1 MITGKVNSFIA
12 DLGGEYSIILR
23 DLNKGQDLYLLNP
36 EKLIK
41 AASTVKIPIMME
53 IMAKVSDGKLDLEM
67 DIQIDN
73 EPKVAFS
80 KINHLETDKLKLREI
95 LIYMMSISDN
105 TATNILIELVGM
117 DSINCRMKS
126 LGIEKTI
133 LKRKMMDFESA
144 AKGLENYTCAS
155 EIAKLLEMIYSG
167 SFISKEICGKM
178 VDYMSTGID
187 KDFMDRYLPKE
198 LKVAHKTGELDHMD
212 HDCGIIYLKDYVN
225 YFMKGTDAFDRI
237 EKGELGDYLL
247 VMLGEGFENNIVGR
261 EKISKLSEF
270 VFNQSLNGWN

>member
-1 MITGKVNSFIA
+1 MVTGKLEGFIA
-12 DLGGEYSIILR
+12 DLGGEYSIVLR
-23 DLNKGQDLYLLNP
+23 DLNKGKDLFLLNP

-41 AASTVKIPIMME
+41 AASTIKIPIMME

-80 KINHLETDKLKLREI
+80 KINHLGTDKLKLSEI

-117 DSINCRMKS
+117 DSINSRMKS
-126 LGIEKTI
+126 LEIEKTI

-144 AKGLENYTCAS
+144 AKGLENYTCAN

-167 SFISKEICGKM
+167 SFISEEICGKM
-178 VDYMSTGID
+178 LEFMSTDISED
-187 KDFMDRYLPKE
+187 SMDRYLPKE

-212 HDCGIIYLKDYVN
+212 HDCGIIYLKDYVKN
-225 YFMKGTDAFDRI
+225 FMKGTDAFDRI
-237 EKGELGDYLL
+237 ENDELGDYIL
-247 VMLGEGFENNIVGR
+247 VMLGEGFENNVVGR

-270 VFNQSLNGWN
+270 VFNLSLKGWS

>member
-1 MITGKVNSFIA
+1 MITGKLESFIA
-12 DLGGEYSIILR
+12 NLGGNYSIVLR

-80 KINHLETDKLKLREI
+80 KINHLKTDKLKLREL

-105 TATNILIELVGM
+105 TATNILIELAGM
-117 DSINCRMKS
+117 DSINNRMKS

-133 LKRKMMDFESA
+133 LKRKMMDFASA
-144 AKGLENYTCAS
+144 AKGLENYTGAI

-212 HDCGIIYLKDYVN
+212 HDCGIVYLKDYVKN
-225 YFMKGTDAFDRI
+225 YMKGTDAFDKI
-237 EKGELGDYLL
+237 EKGELGDYIL

-270 VFNQSLNGWN
+270 VFNQSLNGWS

>member
-1 MITGKVNSFIA
+1 MVTGKLEGFIA
-12 DLGGEYSIILR
+12 DLGGEYSIVLR
-23 DLNKGQDLYLLNP
+23 DLNKGKDLFLLNP

-41 AASTVKIPIMME
+41 AASTIKIPIMME
-53 IMAKVSDGKLDLEM
+53 IMAKVSEGKLDLEM

-80 KINHLETDKLKLREI
+80 KINHLETDKLKLKEL

-105 TATNILIELVGM
+105 TATNILIELASM
-117 DSINCRMKS
+117 DSINSRMKS

-144 AKGLENYTCAS
+144 AKGLENYTCAN

-167 SFISKEICGKM
+167 SFISEEICGKM
-178 VDYMSTGID
+178 LEFMSTDISED
-187 KDFMDRYLPKE
+187 SMDRYLPKE

-212 HDCGIIYLKDYVN
+212 HDCGIIYLKDYVKN
-225 YFMKGTDAFDRI
+225 FMKGTDAFDRI
-237 EKGELGDYLL
+237 ENDELGDYIL
-247 VMLGEGFENNIVGR
+247 VMLGEGFENNVVGR

-270 VFNQSLNGWN
+270 VFNLSLKGWS

>member
-1 MITGKVNSFIA
+1 MITGKLESFIA
-12 DLGGEYSIILR
+12 NLGGDYSIVLR
-23 DLNKGQDLYLLNP
+23 DLNKKQDLFLLNP

-53 IMAKVSDGKLDLEM
+53 IMAKVSEGKLDLEM

-80 KINHLETDKLKLREI
+80 KINHLETDKLKLKEL

-105 TATNILIELVGM
+105 TATNILIELASM
-117 DSINCRMKS
+117 DSINSRMKS

-167 SFISKEICGKM
+167 SFISEEICGKM
-178 VDYMSTGID
+178 VDFMATGID

-198 LKVAHKTGELDHMD
+198 LKVAHKTGELDYMD
-212 HDCGIIYLKDYVN
+212 HDCGIVYLKDYVKN
-225 YFMKGTDAFDRI
+225 FMKGTDAFERL
-237 EKGELGDYLL
+237 EKGTLGDYIL
-247 VMLGEGFENNIVGR
+247 VILGEGFKNNIVGR
-261 EKISKLSEF
+261 EKVSKLSEF
-270 VFNQSLNGWN
+270 VFNLSLNGWS